1 MTRARSLSQLANENV
16 FTVDG
21 GNNRIG
27 IGSATPDAKLDI
39 QGNIEVAGIITA
51 AAGFAVT
58 YFGDGSGLTGVASTD
73 NIVTGTPAT
82 FNNQVTIQ
90 NLYVGAATTIQ
101 GTLSYEDVTNVDS
114 LGIITARSHVSIADS
129 ILHTGDTDTSIR
141 FPANDTFT
149 VETAGG
155 ERLRID
161 SSGRLLQG
169 KDTTKGSTGENV
181 PTYCTEIADP
191 FNPNVLEIANNGTG
205 TNSYSALVLSRSDGT
220 TVNSHTAVDSG
231 DKIGEVIFI
240 GADGA
245 DRFNNAASIAAFA
258 EADFTANNCPGS
270 LRFYTNP
277 GSDTAS
283 ERLRIS
289 SSGDVGVSTATP
301 RARLC
306 VSSGTSKYNPAASL
320 GSGAIA
326 CIESNGT
333 VGLQFLSGNTYNNYI
348 YFGDTDSVTTGSIQ
362 YSHSAN
368 HLIFNVNG
376 GAERLRIANNGEIGI
391 GGANYGT
398 AGQVL
403 TSNGSGSA
411 VSWEDASGGG
421 GITTEAATPSNAVVQ
436 INLTDAT
443 DHKITATGICT
454 ITSTTAGTEG
464 QSHTIRIVN
473 SGIAT
478 VGFSTYFLFPSG
490 SVPSL
495 PTADGAVSIISFT
508 VHDSVGAGCTQLL
521 AGASLNFS

>member
-1 MTRARSLSQLANENV
+1 MTRARSLSQLANSNV
-16 FTVDG
+16 FSVDG

-27 IGSATPDAKLDI
+27 IGSTTPDAKLDV

-51 AAGFAVT
+51 AAGAAVT
-58 YFGDGSGLTGVASTD
+58 YYGDGSGLTGVASTD
-73 NIVTGTPAT
+73 NIITGTAAT

-129 ILHTGDTDTSIR
+129 ILHTGDTDTAIR
-141 FPANDTFT
+141 FPANNTFT
-149 VETAGG
+149 VETAGS

-161 SSGRLLQG
+161 SSGRVGIGTDDPDYPLEVNG
-169 KDTTKGSTGENV
+169 GSIIST
-181 PTYCTEIADP
+181 I
-191 FNPNVLEIANNGTG
+191 L
-205 TNSYSALVLSRSDGT
+205 
-220 TVNSHTAVDSG
+220 VNSHHADGPLVRFDRSGSEIGFLGSGSNLHSLYPDPDGLSIRSQNNFVITSGGATPRIWVNASGLVGVGTTNPEELLHLYGADPSIRLQDSSG
-231 DKIGEVIFI
+231 D
-240 GADGA
+240 
-245 DRFNNAASIAAFA
+245 AFSLI
-258 EADFTANNCPGS
+258 EGDNTDEGS
-270 LRFYTNP
+270 LRF
-277 GSDTAS
+277 
-283 ERLRIS
+283 
-289 SSGDVGVSTATP
+289 
-301 RARLC
+301 RADPL
-306 VSSGTSKYNPAASL
+306 SA
-320 GSGAIA
+320 GA
-326 CIESNGT
+326 
-333 VGLQFLSGNTYNNYI
+333 NTHI
-348 YFGDTDSVTTGSIQ
+348 RFDTD
-362 YSHSAN
+362 
-368 HLIFNVNG
+368 

-421 GITTEAATPSNAVVQ
+421 ITTEAATPSNAITQ

-490 SVPSL
+490 VTPIL

>member
-1 MTRARSLSQLANENV
+1 MTRARSLSLLANENV

-141 FPANDTFT
+141 FPAAGTFT
-149 VETAGG
+149 VETNGSERFRITDSLKEVKNGNLRITSTFIEFSGDVSTPSAAAALYRPADNEFAISTGNV
-155 ERLRID
+155 ERLRITSTGNVGIGTTNPRTKLEIAGNTTNVNGYSDGQVQIVGNNPIAFVSQSNLSPSVNRWGFQVRAAGGDGKFSIYDFTNSRHSLLID
-161 SSGRLLQG
+161 SSG
-169 KDTTKGSTGENV
+169 NV
-181 PTYCTEIADP
+181 GIGTEIPGTKLHVIGSIQAEDYSASG
-191 FNPNVLEIANNGTG
+191 NAWTYHKNSDRTWLNGIRG
-205 TNSYSALVLSRSDGT
+205 TNSDVYSIYDLT
-220 TVNSHTAVDSG
+220 TDA
-231 DKIGEVIFI
+231 E
-240 GADGA
+240 
-245 DRFNNAASIAAFA
+245 RFNIN
-258 EADFTANNCPGS
+258 
-270 LRFYTNP
+270 
-277 GSDTAS
+277 
-283 ERLRIS
+283 
-289 SSGDVGVSTATP
+289 SSGAFG
-301 RARLC
+301 L
-306 VSSGTSKYNPAASL
+306 
-320 GSGAIA
+320 
-326 CIESNGT
+326 NG
-333 VGLQFLSGNTYNNYI
+333 N
-348 YFGDTDSVTTGSIQ
+348 
-362 YSHSAN
+362 
-368 HLIFNVNG
+368 
-376 GAERLRIANNGEIGI
+376 
-391 GGANYGT
+391 NYGT

-421 GITTEAATPSNAVVQ
+421 ITTEAATPSNAITQ